1 MTEAAQLQT
10 TISESAFDGIA
21 PVYQHYAGQHQP
33 QPAYIRM
40 DEDGEIDTWVNGEIG
55 NATPSDVWHGRTQA
69 WRVPADARGEALLAF
84 VKDHQRLFERVWQGH
99 KVEWNGNNWVGKL
112 TEDAKA
118 AYEEIEA
125 ACSDIETI
133 DVICMQ
139 DWLRAGHNN
148 HLTDFWGGE
157 YTLDEAASKA
167 EDDAREA
174 LSEGVWVK
182 DPHAARS
189 ELLEWA
195 ADEFRNHP
203 ERLSACHF
211 EALIAE
217 GEISFEDALEVI
229 EDEGLDIGL
238 YKEVNEAGTK
248 EILHFLQAN
257 HKRGGSIKDAADAKG
272 WIEDASF
279 QLAEGNAP
287 TVEVGAEYSTHGY
300 AVTYT
305 VSDAG
310 VSVRAVQH

>member
-1 MTEAAQLQT
+1 MTTAQQFQT
-10 TISESAFDGIA
+10 TIIESDFDGIA

-33 QPAYIRM
+33 QLAYIRM
-40 DEDGEIDTWVNGEIG
+40 DEDGQIDTWVNGEIG
-55 NATPSDVWHGRTQA
+55 NAVPASVWHNRTLT

-139 DWLRAGHNN
+139 DWLRAGRNN
-148 HLTDFWGGE
+148 HFTDFWDGE

-182 DPHAARS
+182 DPQSARS

-203 ERLSACHF
+203 ERLSARHF
-211 EALIAE
+211 EALIDE
-217 GEISFEDALEVI
+217 CEISFEEAVEVI
-229 EDEGLDIGL
+229 NDEELDISL
-238 YKEVNEAGTK
+238 RREINDAGAQ
-248 EILHFLQAN
+248 EILAFLQAS
-257 HKRGGSIKDAADAKG
+257 HKRGAALGDKELAAWVADA
-272 WIEDASF
+272 DF
-279 QLAEGNAP
+279 QLAEGNTP
-287 TVEVGAEYSTHGY
+287 SIEVRAADSVHGH
-300 AVTYT
+300 ACTYT

-310 VSVRAVQH
+310 VSVRATQL